1 MEEYLNHTRIIL
13 ALILLFSN
21 ENKLT
26 LPFEIHLSIDWQYH
40 EDKITI
46 FLFLKSSSCA
56 IM

>member
-1 MEEYLNHTRIIL
+1 MEEYLNHTRITL

-26 LPFEIHLSIDWQYH
+26 LPFEIHLRTDWQYH
-40 EDKITI
+40 EDKRTI